1 MARVA
6 AELRE
11 IVGGLDPACVDGHEA
26 LGLVRVAADLERLG
40 ATAKALLAQRCVD
53 TGVWKT
59 DRSARVPAT
68 TPAEWLAD
76 VSGSGIGPAKD
87 ALAVSE
93 ALSECPRTDA
103 ALRSGELSLST
114 AREVTAAAAIG
125 GESAEQRVLR
135 SATRD
140 GLRGARDESRRVLAT
155 AADAEAR
162 AAKIDRDRSRRRW
175 ITREGIWNLHL
186 EGPVSLGAEIEACL
200 APFDD
205 AAWDI
210 AAKQPGHARDTPN
223 AIAFDGLVLMARASR
238 DGAAPAS
245 GKPRGRAKT
254 RPHVVAHVDATSL
267 VSGVAGPGER
277 CEIAGVGPVPIA
289 HVRKLLG
296 DAMLTILVED
306 GRDVRTFARPGR
318 RVVAALAQLLEA
330 RDATCIISGCGRAA
344 RLEADHHRPVSAG
357 GDSDHE
363 NLHGLCRQHHRLKSN
378 GWGLEE
384 HADGTWTL
392 DPPAGGATSRQPDA
406 A

>member
-11 IVGGLDPACVDGHEA
+11 IVGGLDPACVDGRDA
-26 LGLVRVAADLERLG
+26 LGLVRVAADVERLG

-140 GLRGARDESRRVLAT
+140 GLRGAKDESRRVLAT

-162 AAKIDRDRSRRRW
+162 AAKIHHHRSRRRW

-210 AAKQPGHARDTPN
+210 APKQPKHARDTPD
-223 AIAFDGLVLMARASR
+223 AIAFDGLLLMARAAR
-238 DGAAPAS
+238 DGAAPTT

-267 VSGVAGPGER
+267 VSGATAPGER
-277 CEIAGVGPVPIA
+277 CEIAGVGPVPVA
-289 HVRKLLG
+289 HVRELLG

-318 RVVAALAQLLEA
+318 KKVTALTHLLDA
-330 RDATCIISGCGRAA
+330 RDTVCTITGCNRAQ
-344 RLEADHHRPVSAG
+344 RLEHDHRVPVSDG
-357 GDSDHE
+357 GDTAAD
-363 NLHGLCRQHHRLKSN
+363 NLEGLCRPHHRHKTE
-378 GWGLEE
+378 GWKV
-384 HADGTWTL
+384 ADHPDGRRTL
-392 DPPAGGATSRQPDA
+392 DPPPGTRHTA
-406 A
+406 AA